1 MAHTADAEGDVKP
14 RSTRLRTIVFGVLSI
29 LLGAVSGYI
38 LTDRGLVPSFI
49 GSQGASALSSSSEL
63 TYFELDPILVNLPS
77 GGNHSHLKISA
88 HLEISSGFES
98 KISAELPRIM
108 DIMLTYLRAI
118 RVRDLEEQSALFVIR
133 SELLQRVKI
142 IVGQNIVHDILIDE
156 FILN

>member
-14 RSTRLRTIVFGVLSI
+14 RSTRLRTVVVGVLSI

-38 LTDRGLVPSFI
+38 LTDRGLIPSFL
-49 GSQGASALSSSSEL
+49 GSQSVSAPSSSSEL
-63 TYFELDPILVNLPS
+63 TYFELDPILINLPP
-77 GGNHSHLKISA
+77 GGNHTHLKIGA
-88 HLEISSGFES
+88 HLEVSKGFES
-98 KISAELPRIM
+98 KVSSELPRIM

-142 IVGQNIVHDILIDE
+142 IVGQNVVHDILIDE